1 MIFRRRALEL
11 LGALAA
17 TACVGTRPSQ
27 PSNAPRP
34 SALKLEPL
42 ANLVPAAGLSWLIEC
57 RPRELASSAVL
68 IPAIAAVLPEDRL
81 DAFAQRHGGVDLRQM
96 QELAIAGWPDCT
108 LALARILVSEPRIE
122 AAFAARA
129 SSVDGRAIE
138 GDVTRFWG
146 TVGQQREQVAV
157 LGREALGLE
166 RGHFGPLRAALYFAE
181 GRLRRALPALRAEP
195 LARTAAVLDA
205 DGPAPLRAFAPG
217 PFEGEWA
224 AGAGGLLR
232 AATAVAGAA
241 RPRERAPNG
250 SLWVSLVLTG
260 GWGDQAPAAA
270 ERLGAAFGVLADDAL
285 GRLMGLRQ
293 PLDGPRLSWEKDA
306 LRLDVVL
313 DPLALGR
320 GLHAA
325 TDATMAEILAY

>member
-1 MIFRRRALEL
+1 MIRRRQALGL
-11 LGALAA
+11 LGAMAA
-17 TACVGTRPSQ
+17 VACGGGRAS
-27 PSNAPRP
+27 APASAPAASGLKLDPLVDLVP
-34 SALKLEPL
+34 SAG
-42 ANLVPAAGLSWLIEC
+42 LVWLIDS
-57 RPRELASSAVL
+57 RPRELASSTVL
-68 IPAIAAVLPEDRL
+68 IPAIAAVLPEERL
-81 DAFAQRHGGVDLRQM
+81 DAFAKRHGGVDLRQVH
-96 QELAIAGWPDCT
+96 ELTIAGLPEST
-108 LALARILVSEPRIE
+108 LALARVPVAEPRIE

-146 TVGQQREQVAV
+146 TVGTEREQVAV
-157 LGREALGLE
+157 VGRDAIGFE
-166 RGHFGPLRAALYFAE
+166 RGRFGPLRAAIYFAE
-181 GRLRRALPALRAEP
+181 GKLRRALPALRAEP
-195 LARTAAVLDA
+195 LARAAALLDA

-232 AATAVAGAA
+232 AATAIAGAA
-241 RPRERAPNG
+241 RPRERTPNG

-270 ERLGAAFGVLADDAL
+270 ERLRAVFGVLADDAL
-285 GRLMGLRQ
+285 GRLVGLRQ
-293 PLDGPRLSWEKDA
+293 PLDGPRVSWEKDA

-313 DPLALGR
+313 DPLALGQ